1 MINPAAVAVLVH
13 AALARAGCSRSARD
27 GAPRY
32 SIPAAVPWY
41 AALSRV
47 SSVPDLRGTGS
58 PTPASEPTAAG
69 PTVPGYNN
77 QTAAAVAGGADPGS
91 RKPKAVRPWSPDDLV
106 GRLFSESGSRSARD
120 GGGRLSSYHI
130 AITILTVVR
139 VMEGIAPYLLRAPG
153 RARRRVSARRSRG
166 WRRTCRCCCRGWRTP
181 PRAGCAP
188 PDSGRS
194 L

>member
-69 PTVPGYNN
+69 PTVPGYN

-91 RKPKAVRPWSPDDLV
+91 RKPSAVRPWIPG
-106 GRLFSESGSRSARD
+106 GRGKPKRD
-120 GGGRLSSYHI
+120 GGWI
-130 AITILTVVR
+130 AAS
-139 VMEGIAPYLLRAPG
+139 E
-153 RARRRVSARRSRG
+153 
-166 WRRTCRCCCRGWRTP
+166 
-181 PRAGCAP
+181 AGTGGCGGFFDCQ
-188 PDSGRS
+188 PDAFPVYFP
-194 L
+194 